1 MKLFAA
7 IMISAVLLTVTG
19 VSAAGEL
26 LPYEERAES
35 PALDLPDLGGR
46 QHDLNAY
53 RGQVVLV
60 NFWASWCP
68 PCLMEMPSMQRLAT
82 ALRDRTFRLLAVNV
96 KESRSKAWKFMK
108 LLNVTFTTLLDSTG
122 EAAQAWD
129 VQIYP
134 TSYLIDADGRVRY
147 VAYGPVDWDSQDII
161 QRIEA
166 LVPPGKAVQQATS
179 D

>member
-1 MKLFAA
+1 LKPFAA

-46 QHDLNAY
+46 QHDLKAY
-53 RGQVVLV
+53 RRQVVLV

-82 ALRDRTFRLLAVNV
+82 ALRDRPFRLLAVNV
-96 KESRSKAWKFMK
+96 KESRSKAWKFIK
-108 LLNVTFTTLLDSTG
+108 LLNVTFTTVLDSTG

-166 LVPPGKAVQQATS
+166 LVPRRKAVQQATS